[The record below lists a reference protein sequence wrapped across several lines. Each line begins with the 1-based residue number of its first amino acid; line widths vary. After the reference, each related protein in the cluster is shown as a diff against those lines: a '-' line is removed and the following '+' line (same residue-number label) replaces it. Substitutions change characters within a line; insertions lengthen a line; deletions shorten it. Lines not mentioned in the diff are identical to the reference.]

1 MRNDTRGRTSLGGG
15 GFRPKQTASERF
27 EAHWGEEIFRMC
39 KSFKADL
46 RLIGSGSERGVYQ
59 NNFLLW

>member
-15 GFRPKQTASERF
+15 GFRPKQTALERF

-46 RLIGSGSERGVYQ
+46 RLIGSGSE
-59 NNFLLW
+59 